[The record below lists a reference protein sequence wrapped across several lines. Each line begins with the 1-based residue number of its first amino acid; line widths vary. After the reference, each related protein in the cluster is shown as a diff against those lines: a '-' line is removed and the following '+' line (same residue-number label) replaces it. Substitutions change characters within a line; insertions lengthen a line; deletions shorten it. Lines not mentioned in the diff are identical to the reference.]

1 MPPGPGGDISVLE
14 LNTRVRDLFQT
25 VFPYPVWLRGSLSGR
40 LSAGQSGHT
49 YFQLLDETA
58 GGGQAAASVDCVL
71 FAGARSIVAR
81 DFARMGMIFQPEP
94 GISVRILGRVDLWPR
109 SGRFQFIVEAFD
121 PYSFG
126 SAAELHLRAVVDRL
140 AKEGLTSRN
149 PSIPF
154 PALPL
159 RIGLIS
165 APGSAALEDFI
176 STLRESGFPFEV
188 LFHPAVM
195 QGVST
200 GQSLLAALVRLGRIE
215 GLDAV
220 VITRGGGSA
229 QDLAWFD
236 SEPVGRAIAAFP
248 VPVIS
253 GIGHEIDF
261 TVPDFV
267 AHTRAKTPTHAASI
281 LVDRVADA
289 VQELDGAAR
298 ALGSSILPRIGAEMS
313 RLESS
318 AAMLLS
324 SVASISRGVSSSL
337 DRSLAWLGPA
347 AERRVAGAD
356 RRLSALDDGMSDREF
371 SGRFD
376 RAGIRLGEAMAGL
389 SAACGRK
396 LQETGRRIGILSAS
410 VEAREPARML
420 ALGWAMASDEH
431 GRMIKSVEGS
441 APGRIV
447 RLRLCDGRI
456 TARTE
461 TVERDSAAHAAPR
474 HPGGAPDTERSD
486 G

>member
-1 MPPGPGGDISVLE
+1 MNPGPGGDISVLE
-14 LNTRVRDLFQT
+14 LNTKVRDLFQT

-40 LSAGQSGHT
+40 LSPGQSGHT

-81 DFARMGMIFQPEP
+81 DFARMGMLFRPEP
-94 GISVRILGRVDLWPR
+94 GMSVRVLGRVDLWPR

-126 SAAELHLRAVVDRL
+126 SASELHLRAVVDRL
-140 AKEGLTSRN
+140 AKEGLTTRN
-149 PSIPF
+149 PSLPF

-165 APGSAALEDFI
+165 APGSAALEDFL

-188 LFHPAVM
+188 VFHPAMM
-195 QGVST
+195 QGVTT
-200 GQSLLAALVRLGRIE
+200 GQSLLAALARLGRID

-289 VQELDGAAR
+289 AQELDGAAR
-298 ALGSSILPRIGAEMS
+298 ALGFSILPRLGAEMN

-318 AAMLLS
+318 AFMLLS
-324 SVASISRGVSSSL
+324 GVASVSRGVTGTL

-347 AERRVAGAD
+347 AERRIASAD
-356 RRLSALDDGMSDREF
+356 RRLSSLSDGISIRKI
-371 SGRFD
+371 SGRLE
-376 RAGIRLGEAMAGL
+376 RAGIHLEDALSGL
-389 SAACGRK
+389 PEACGRR
-396 LQETGRRIGILSAS
+396 LREADRRIGILSAS

-420 ALGWAMASDEH
+420 ALGWAVASDEH
-431 GRMIKSVEGS
+431 GRILRSVEGTS
-441 APGRIV
+441 PGRVV
-447 RLRLCDGRI
+447 RLRLSDGRI

-461 TVERDSAAHAAPR
+461 AVERDDAAHAGPSS
-474 HPGGAPDTERSD
+474 PGGSPGPERSE